1 MPCFSPLQGF
11 RGVNGGL
18 TFARHLS
25 TGLPMQ
31 TTCGRC
37 IGCRLER
44 SRQWAVRC
52 MHEASLYEDNCFI
65 TLTYSDDYLPAF
77 GSLEVRA
84 FQLFMKRLRRR
95 VDRKVRFYHC
105 GEYGD
110 ELGRPHYH
118 ALLFGMD
125 FADKYPWAERSGN
138 VAWRSA
144 DLESLWKFGQSEIG
158 SVTFESAAYVA
169 RYITKKITGKAAED
183 HYRRVDVL
191 TGEISQIQPEYSTM
205 SRRPGIGRGWIEKF
219 VSDVYPSDEVISRG
233 RPAKPP
239 RYYDSYFGTQD
250 PDGLLEVQKERT
262 RRRDRENE
270 TPERLSVREV
280 CTVARLNLSNRRL
293 EC

>member
-1 MPCFSPLQGF
+1 
-11 RGVNGGL
+11 
-18 TFARHLS
+18 
-25 TGLPMQ
+25 MQ

-52 MHEASLYEDNCFI
+52 MHEASLHEDNCFI
-65 TLTYSDDYLPAF
+65 TLTYSDKYLPAF

-84 FQLFMKRLRRR
+84 FQLFMKRLRRK
-95 VDRKVRFYHC
+95 VERKVRFYHC

-138 VAWRSA
+138 MAWRSA

-169 RYITKKITGKAAED
+169 RYIMKKITGKAAED

-205 SRRPGIGRGWIEKF
+205 SRRPGIGRGWIEKY

-280 CTVARLNLSNRRL
+280 CTTARLNLSNRRL